1 MDARSF
7 EPVLNRLDIFAAS
20 AKMKHMFCQR
30 RSTALFSEIIKPG
43 HYTVVR
49 FSESDI
55 PMNVINL
62 VMQTFVLKLWF
73 EILHRSGT
81 TPARG
86 TDTGGS
92 GTRRVPKDEGHI
104 RA

>member
-7 EPVLNRLDIFAAS
+7 EPVLNRLDSFAAS

-81 TPARG
+81 TPLGERTQVVLAL
-86 TDTGGS
+86 
-92 GTRRVPKDEGHI
+92 DEFQ
-104 RA
+104 